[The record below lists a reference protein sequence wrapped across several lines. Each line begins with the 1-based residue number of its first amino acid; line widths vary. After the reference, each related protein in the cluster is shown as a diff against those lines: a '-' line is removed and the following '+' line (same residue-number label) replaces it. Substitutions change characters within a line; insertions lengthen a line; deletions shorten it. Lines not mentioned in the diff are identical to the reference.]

1 MGFFQNIFNSRR
13 RSDDGNFSL
22 ELESILGFK
31 IKNQS
36 LYIKAFTH
44 RSMNLRNEE
53 GITINYERLEFLGD
67 AMLGTIVSAFLY
79 RHFSEAK
86 EGELTN
92 LRAKIVSREN
102 LNQIGQKIGL
112 IGFLDQKSKVNFGKN
127 IHGNLLEALVGAVFI
142 DRGYKKC
149 SEFVMKKILGE
160 HVEIDQLQHTVLSY
174 KGFLIEWGQKTK
186 KSIKFKTNTDN
197 GLDPEYKYTTKV
209 YLDEKQIV
217 KARGVS
223 KKRSEEKAAKRAFH
237 AMNIKSRIN
246 G

>member
-102 LNQIGQKIGL
+102 LNAVGTHMKLLEQIE
-112 IGFLDQKSKVNFGKN
+112 STHPRASFGIDIN
-127 IHGNLLEALVGAVFI
+127 GNLLEALVGAVF
-142 DRGYKKC
+142 
-149 SEFVMKKILGE
+149 
-160 HVEIDQLQHTVLSY
+160 LS
-174 KGFLIEWGQKTK
+174 LIH
-186 KSIKFKTNTDN
+186 I
-197 GLDPEYKYTTKV
+197 
-209 YLDEKQIV
+209 
-217 KARGVS
+217 
-223 KKRSEEKAAKRAFH
+223 
-237 AMNIKSRIN
+237 
-246 G
+246 